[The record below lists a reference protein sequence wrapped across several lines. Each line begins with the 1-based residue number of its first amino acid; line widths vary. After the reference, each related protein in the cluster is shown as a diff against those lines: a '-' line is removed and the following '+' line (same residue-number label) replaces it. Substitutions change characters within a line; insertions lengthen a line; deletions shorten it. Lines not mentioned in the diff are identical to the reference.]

1 MIFEL
6 NASFP
11 GIYNKYDPSC
21 NLVKLYDEAKKEI
34 RLAKNRYNKRI
45 RRMKEDLQ
53 TKDIFADEELE

>member
-1 MIFEL
+1 
-6 NASFP
+6 
-11 GIYNKYDPSC
+11 
-21 NLVKLYDEAKKEI
+21 VKLYDEAKKEI